1 MKIYTKNGDKGF
13 SSTYDGR
20 KLAKFSHVF
29 KTLSEIDQLS
39 CFIGLSAVYVQDTKF
54 IEIYTFLRRIQA
66 DLQDINSKIGNLNT
80 EYIATI
86 RNGIVDELENKI
98 DEMEQINDTLT
109 KFIIPCVTLADSHI
123 HLCRTQARK
132 VETRIS
138 KLYKNTTNSDIQ
150 ETLILRY
157 INRLS
162 DYFFVLA
169 RFLCKMSGKTELF
182 KENLL

>member
-20 KLAKFSHVF
+20 KLKKFSPVF

-39 CFIGLSAVYVQDTKF
+39 CFIGLAAVYVQETKF
-54 IEIYTFLRRIQA
+54 VEIYTFLRRIQA
-66 DLQDINSKIGNLNT
+66 DLQDINSKIGNLD
-80 EYIATI
+80 EKYIATI

-98 DEMEQINDTLT
+98 DEMETINDPLT
-109 KFIIPCVTLADSHI
+109 KFIIPCVTLCDSHI
-123 HLCRTQARK
+123 HLCRTQTRK

-138 KLYKNTTNSDIQ
+138 KLYKNDGGIQ
-150 ETLILRY
+150 EELILRY

-169 RFLCKMSGKTELF
+169 RFMCKMSGKGELF
-182 KENLL
+182 KENLQ